1 MHSATDNV
9 EKRNGTVEVEEI
21 CLPYCIV
28 VRLNF
33 RNASLSFGF
42 HMRIFTLIL
51 CFELKTTDSRSAT
64 VSVVKSIL
72 HSASLRLHS
81 AESRNWTLFQPGRV
95 CSRQPREMWSRTRFL
110 LLAWTIVLLAG
121 APLSNG
127 SQRPRLGG
135 AVNIFSRYGYLSIS
149 MRVVPRND
157 TDTWIFRE
165 PTLDVFRNPTPVVVK
180 QRQQAAVFDGDFHME
195 FCDNVRQLLQAYFRD
210 FTFERLERPWRAFS
224 ASWSKAAI
232 ARHLGINSSFITG
245 EHCYVLVRVA
255 RFRENQKLAS
265 AADSM
270 ILDEAV
276 LRETE
281 NVTVGDTASVVRF
294 IKHFGSHYIA
304 AYVTGNSLYQVF
316 VYTQQAYLRIK
327 ERLKTRGVADLSN
340 IELSNY
346 FSPWYAEHM
355 GSIQAASG
363 NRTVEAWAVER
374 LRNQKLHGD
383 GMLLKQLDSLLENE
397 ALLQLQLKTLAPIFK
412 DPPRREWFL
421 EVIDNYFKLWEVNM

>member
-1 MHSATDNV
+1 MSRLFVFFIIARAR
-9 EKRNGTVEVEEI
+9 KRIQRAVFYCRGFTVRVASS
-21 CLPYCIV
+21 LLQRSRIV
-28 VRLNF
+28 STKRWF
-33 RNASLSFGF
+33 
-42 HMRIFTLIL
+42 
-51 CFELKTTDSRSAT
+51 SR
-64 VSVVKSIL
+64 
-72 HSASLRLHS
+72 
-81 AESRNWTLFQPGRV
+81 
-95 CSRQPREMWSRTRFL
+95 RQPREMWSRTRFL
-110 LLAWTIVLLAG
+110 VLAWTLALLVG
-121 APLSNG
+121 ARVSNG

-165 PTLDVFRNPTPVVVK
+165 PTLDVFRNPVPVASR
-180 QRQQAAVFDGDFHME
+180 QRQQTAAVFDGDFHME
-195 FCDNVRQLLQAYFRD
+195 FCDNIRQLLQAYFRD
-210 FTFERLERPWRAFS
+210 FTFEKLERPWRAFTS
-224 ASWSKAAI
+224 SWSKAAI

-255 RFRENQKLAS
+255 RFRENQKLTAT
-265 AADSM
+265 ADSM

-316 VYTQQAYLRIK
+316 VYTPQAYLRLK

-340 IELSNY
+340 RELSNF

-363 NRTVEAWAVER
+363 NRTVETWAVEH
-374 LRNQKLHGD
+374 LRNQYYIFSYASLLKLHGD
-383 GMLLKQLDSLLENE
+383 ALLLKQLDGLLGDE
-397 ALLQLQLKTLAPIFK
+397 ALLQLQLRTLAPIFK
-412 DPPRREWFL
+412 DPQRRDWFL
-421 EVIDNYFKLWEVNM
+421 EVIDNYSKLWEVNT

>member
-1 MHSATDNV
+1 MKIFHVAAIRCFIIARAR
-9 EKRNGTVEVEEI
+9 KRAVLRSRRFIRASSSLLKRPN
-21 CLPYCIV
+21 IV
-28 VRLNF
+28 STKRWF
-33 RNASLSFGF
+33 
-42 HMRIFTLIL
+42 
-51 CFELKTTDSRSAT
+51 SR
-64 VSVVKSIL
+64 
-72 HSASLRLHS
+72 
-81 AESRNWTLFQPGRV
+81 
-95 CSRQPREMWSRTRFL
+95 RQPREMWSRTRFL
-110 LLAWTIVLLAG
+110 VLASMLALLVG
-121 APLSNG
+121 ARVSNG

-165 PTLDVFRNPTPVVVK
+165 PTLDVFRNPVPVASR
-180 QRQQAAVFDGDFHME
+180 QRQQAPAVFDGDFHME
-195 FCDNVRQLLQAYFRD
+195 FCDNIRQLMQAYFRD
-210 FTFERLERPWRAFS
+210 FTFERLERPWRAFTG
-224 ASWSKAAI
+224 SWSKAAI

-245 EHCYVLVRVA
+245 DHCYVLVRVA
-255 RFRENQKLAS
+255 RFRDNQKLA
-265 AADSM
+265 ATADSM

-316 VYTQQAYLRIK
+316 VYTPQAYLRLK

-340 IELSNY
+340 RELSNF

-374 LRNQKLHGD
+374 LRNQYYIFSYASLLKLHGD
-383 GMLLKQLDSLLENE
+383 ALLLKQLDGLLEDE
-397 ALLQLQLKTLAPIFK
+397 ALLQLQLRTLAPIFK
-412 DPPRREWFL
+412 DPQRRDWFL

>member
-1 MHSATDNV
+1 MN
-9 EKRNGTVEVEEI
+9 KKKWRILEI
-21 CLPYCIV
+21 
-28 VRLNF
+28 F
-33 RNASLSFGF
+33 RWF
-42 HMRIFTLIL
+42 R
-51 CFELKTTDSRSAT
+51 R
-64 VSVVKSIL
+64 
-72 HSASLRLHS
+72 
-81 AESRNWTLFQPGRV
+81 
-95 CSRQPREMWSRTRFL
+95 RQPREMWSRTRFL
-110 LLAWTIVLLAG
+110 LLAWTIALLAG
-121 APLSNG
+121 IRLSNG

-157 TDTWIFRE
+157 TETWIFRE
-165 PTLDVFRNPTPVVVK
+165 PTLDVFRNPVPMMAR
-180 QRQQAAVFDGDFHME
+180 QRQQTAVFDGDFHME

-245 EHCYVLVRVA
+245 DHCYVLVRVA
-255 RFRENQKLAS
+255 RFRENQKLAGT
-265 AADSM
+265 AETM

-340 IELSNY
+340 IELNNY

-363 NRTVEAWAVER
+363 NRTVESWAVER
-374 LRNQKLHGD
+374 LRNQYYIFSYASLLKLHGD
-383 GMLLKQLDSLLENE
+383 AMLLKQLDSLLGNE

-412 DPPRREWFL
+412 DSQRREWFL

>member
-1 MHSATDNV
+1 MIFKNSLHFQFHHTLYS
-9 EKRNGTVEVEEI
+9 I
-21 CLPYCIV
+21 LSHFLFFFFLIYSPY
-28 VRLNF
+28 NF
-33 RNASLSFGF
+33 SIN
-42 HMRIFTLIL
+42 
-51 CFELKTTDSRSAT
+51 TDSWSP
-64 VSVVKSIL
+64 KIL
-72 HSASLRLHS
+72 YALRFFHPT
-81 AESRNWTLFQPGRV
+81 SRLTLFQSPKKYILDITFSIKKVPAHQNSFIFPASSILVHNIRSRTWYYFSV
-95 CSRQPREMWSRTRFL
+95 EAISSYVSRWFRRRQPREMWSRTRFL
-110 LLAWTIVLLAG
+110 LLAWMIALLAG
-121 APLSNG
+121 VQLSNG

-165 PTLDVFRNPTPVVVK
+165 PTLDVFRNPTPITTK

-210 FTFERLERPWRAFS
+210 FKFERLESPWRAFS

-255 RFRENQKLAS
+255 RFRENQKLAVT
-265 AADSM
+265 ADSM

-304 AYVTGNSLYQVF
+304 AYVTGNSLYQVKMF
-316 VYTQQAYLRIK
+316 MFTVLAY
-327 ERLKTRGVADLSN
+327 
-340 IELSNY
+340 SNY
-346 FSPWYAEHM
+346 Y
-355 GSIQAASG
+355 
-363 NRTVEAWAVER
+363 
-374 LRNQKLHGD
+374 
-383 GMLLKQLDSLLENE
+383 
-397 ALLQLQLKTLAPIFK
+397 
-412 DPPRREWFL
+412 
-421 EVIDNYFKLWEVNM
+421 

>member
-1 MHSATDNV
+1 MW
-9 EKRNGTVEVEEI
+9 
-21 CLPYCIV
+21 
-28 VRLNF
+28 F
-33 RNASLSFGF
+33 R
-42 HMRIFTLIL
+42 R
-51 CFELKTTDSRSAT
+51 
-64 VSVVKSIL
+64 
-72 HSASLRLHS
+72 
-81 AESRNWTLFQPGRV
+81 
-95 CSRQPREMWSRTRFL
+95 RQPREMWSRTRFL
-110 LLAWTIVLLAG
+110 LLAWTIALLTG
-121 APLSNG
+121 IRFSNG

-157 TDTWIFRE
+157 TETWIFRE
-165 PTLDVFRNPTPVVVK
+165 PTLDVFRNPVPMMTR
-180 QRQQAAVFDGDFHME
+180 QRQQTAVFDGDFHME

-245 EHCYVLVRVA
+245 DHCYVLVRVA
-255 RFRENQKLAS
+255 RFRENQKLAGT
-265 AADSM
+265 AETM

-340 IELSNY
+340 IELNNY

-363 NRTVEAWAVER
+363 NRTVESWAVER
-374 LRNQKLHGD
+374 LRNQYYIFSYASLLKLHGD
-383 GMLLKQLDSLLENE
+383 AMLLKQLDSLLGNE

-412 DPPRREWFL
+412 DPQRREWFL